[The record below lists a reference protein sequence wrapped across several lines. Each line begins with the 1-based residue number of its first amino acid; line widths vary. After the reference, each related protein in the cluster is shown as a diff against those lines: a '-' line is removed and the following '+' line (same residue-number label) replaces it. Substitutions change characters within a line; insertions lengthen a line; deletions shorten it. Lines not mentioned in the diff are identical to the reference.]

1 MTSIYRS
8 TFAIP
13 SKTNTLDVT
22 GSVHV
27 SSTEETLKHVCALAA
42 EIWPAMDLRRLQSA
56 FRIFENMTSGR
67 DSRFLALDTPYHDV
81 QHSMD
86 VTLCTV
92 RLLAGHEA
100 NAPLHER
107 LGANRALVGLLCAL
121 FHDAGYLRRKTEKNV
136 PSGAHFTHFHVTRS
150 AGIITSLFEDLHLK
164 QYATLAA
171 NLVHFTGYERSLDI
185 VRPAD
190 HRNLLVGRLLGSADL
205 LAQMADRCYLEKV
218 RDRLFDEFVI
228 AGIAGPA
235 AGPGK
240 CQTPKG
246 LLESTPGFV
255 EATFT
260 KRLDGAFEKAYRRVS
275 PIFVSPYLDS
285 IQRQMA
291 HLERVIAADDWSL
304 LRRIPPTSQ
313 AAIASRQRPS
323 NIVPFPSRPR
333 SAAAMQ
339 RRSD

>member
-8 TFAIP
+8 TSIL
-13 SKTNTLDVT
+13 SNTNTLDVT
-22 GSVHV
+22 GSVRV
-27 SSTEETLKHVCALAA
+27 SSTDDTLKHISALAA

-56 FRIFENMTSGR
+56 FRIFESMTSGR

-86 VTLCTV
+86 VTLCTA

-100 NAPLHER
+100 NASLRER

-121 FHDAGYLRRKTEKNV
+121 FHDAGYLRRKTERNV

-150 AGIITSLFEDLHLK
+150 AGMITSLFEDLQLK

-190 HRNLLVGRLLGSADL
+190 HRDLLVGRLLGSADL

-235 AGPGK
+235 AGPEK

-255 EATFT
+255 EATFS

-275 PIFVSPYLDS
+275 PIFVSPYLNS

-291 HLERVIAADDWSL
+291 HLDRVIAADDWTL
-304 LRRIPPTSQ
+304 LRRVPPTSQ

-333 SAAAMQ
+333 NSAALQ
-339 RRSD
+339 RCSD